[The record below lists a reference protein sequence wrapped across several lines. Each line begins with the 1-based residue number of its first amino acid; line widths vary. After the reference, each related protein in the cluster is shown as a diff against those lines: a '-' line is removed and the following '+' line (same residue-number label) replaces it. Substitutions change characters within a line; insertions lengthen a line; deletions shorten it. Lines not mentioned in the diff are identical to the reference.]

1 MNHVYAALV
10 QAAPSPGNAAPPGS
24 EHFMTL
30 LSWVSWGASIAGVIG
45 FIAVAI
51 GMMVS
56 HTRGTGGTSGEH
68 GAKFAMV
75 AAGCIVAAAAG
86 PIATALGV

>member
-1 MNHVYAALV
+1 VTHIYAALV
-10 QAAPSPGNAAPPGS
+10 IAAPNPSSAAPPGS
-24 EHFMTL
+24 DHFMTL
-30 LSWVSWGASIAGVIG
+30 LGWVSWGASVAGVIG

-56 HTRGTGGTSGEH
+56 HRRGTEGEH
-68 GAKFAMV
+68 GSKFAMV
-75 AAGCIVAAAAG
+75 SAGCIVAAAAG